1 MPTLYLIR
9 HGQASFGAAD
19 YDALSDLGFRQARHL
34 GTHLAA
40 RLPKIDRVWRGSMRR
55 HAETAADCLQAW
67 TGGVAGAAEVD
78 PGFNEFDHQQVL
90 LRYRPEWAD
99 RARLQADLAAA
110 VAQDRRNEAPHKVF
124 QAEFERAMARW
135 YGGEHQDYD
144 EPHAAFRS
152 RVLAS
157 FDAAVAALGA
167 SETGLVF
174 TSGGVISLIAQ
185 HLLDLPLPAVLAL
198 NTVIVNCS
206 VSKVLVG
213 TTGPRLLSLNEHGH
227 FEGEAMDLLSYR

>member
-19 YDALSDLGFRQARHL
+19 YDALSELGFKQAQHL

-40 RLPKIDRVWRGSMRR
+40 RLPKVDKVWRGSMRR
-55 HAETAADCLQAW
+55 HAETAADCLRAW
-67 TGGVAGAAEVD
+67 NGSVPETLIDA
-78 PGFNEFDHQQVL
+78 GFNEFDHQQVL
-90 LRYRPEWAD
+90 LKHRPEWAD

-110 VAQDRRNEAPHKVF
+110 VAADQRNQAPHKVF

-135 YGGEHQDYD
+135 YSGEHHDYD
-144 EPHAAFRS
+144 EPHAAFRT

-157 FDAAVAALGA
+157 FEAVVGALGP

-174 TSGGVISLIAQ
+174 TSGGVICLLAQ
-185 HLLDLPLPAVLAL
+185 HLMDLPMAAVLAL

-206 VSKVLVG
+206 ISKVLVG
-213 TTGPRLLSLNEHGH
+213 SGGPRLLSLNEHGH
-227 FEGEAMDLLSYR
+227 FEGEAAGLLSYR